1 MMNKQDELQRKI
13 IEFQIL
19 ESNLKMLQE
28 RAEIF
33 NGKMEELQR
42 TKEAMEELKVT
53 KPSKALI
60 PLGSGNFVYGSVEN
74 CDDIIIGIGS
84 GAAIKKKREDAMVN
98 LDGRIKEIESEL
110 ETLLKQV
117 SMFVYQLEKTQQD
130 IESLQK

>member
-28 RAEIF
+28 KAEIF
-33 NGKMEELQR
+33 NSRMEELQR

-53 KPSKALI
+53 KPNKALI
-60 PLGSGNFVYGSVEN
+60 PMGSGNFVYGSIEN
-74 CDDIIIGIGS
+74 CDDVIVGIGG
-84 GAAIKKKREDAMVN
+84 GAAIKKKREDAMLN

-117 SMFVYQLEKTQQD
+117 STFVYQLEKTQQD
-130 IESLQK
+130 IEILQK